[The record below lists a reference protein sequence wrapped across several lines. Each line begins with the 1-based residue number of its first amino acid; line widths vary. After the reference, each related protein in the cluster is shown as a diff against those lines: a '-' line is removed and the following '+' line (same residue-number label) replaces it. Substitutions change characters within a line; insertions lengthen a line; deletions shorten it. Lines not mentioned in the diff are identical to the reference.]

1 MSSVGEI
8 IAICIVTAIVSGALC
23 YMWMKGRI
31 SGAVKEADSTAT
43 ASEARV
49 DELRKQIDDASRD
62 FDELR
67 TKLSTAETGRS
78 TAVAKAEA
86 AEKNLEE
93 QKQLLADAKEKL
105 SDTFESL
112 AADALN
118 SNAKGFLT
126 LAEQKFKALS
136 NESKT
141 ELDTRKAAV
150 EELVKPLNKAIDDY
164 QKESRE
170 IEKKRLEE
178 IGSVGEQLRSLALAQ
193 TSLQNETAK
202 LVNALRAPQVRGRWG
217 EIALRKTAE
226 LAGMSRYCD
235 FVEQESVD
243 TEDGKL
249 RPDMVVKLPAD
260 REVVVDSKVPLV
272 GFLEA
277 LESETDEERKQALN
291 RHALQMKKHVTQ
303 LASKEYSK
311 QFEKAP
317 EFVVMF
323 IPNDTFLAAAA
334 EQDPGLVE
342 HALTLSVVI
351 ATPTTFIALLK
362 AIAFGW
368 RQETVAAS
376 AQHISKLGQDLSDRL
391 ATVSSYLS
399 NLGKSIAKSVEAYNS
414 TIGSFES
421 RVLTSARKFKELGA
435 EGKKEIG
442 ELQPID
448 HIPRQL
454 TISPQVESD
463 DAETDADLPEVT

>member
-1 MSSVGEI
+1 MGEM
-8 IAICIVTAIVSGALC
+8 IAICSVTAIVSGALC
-23 YMWMKGRI
+23 YFWMKGRI
-31 SGAVKEADSTAT
+31 SSSTKDSENRAT
-43 ASEARV
+43 SSEARV
-49 DELRKQIDDASRD
+49 EELRKQIDDASKD
-62 FDELR
+62 FDKLR
-67 TKLSTAETGRS
+67 TKLSTAETERS

-86 AEKNLEE
+86 AEKNIEE
-93 QKQLLADAKEKL
+93 QKQLLTDAKEKL
-105 SDTFESL
+105 SDAFKSL

-118 SNAKGFLT
+118 TNSKGFLT

-136 NESKT
+136 DESRT
-141 ELDTRKAAV
+141 ELDIRKTAV
-150 EELVKPLNKAIDDY
+150 AELVKPLNKAIEDY

-170 IEKKRLEE
+170 IEKKRIEE
-178 IGSVGEQLRSLALAQ
+178 VSSVGEQLRSLALAQ

-217 EIALRKTAE
+217 EITLRKTAE

-243 TEDGKL
+243 TEDGKQ

-260 REVVVDSKVPLV
+260 REVIVDSKVPLI
-272 GFLEA
+272 GFLES
-277 LESETDEERKQALN
+277 LESETDEDRKQALT
-291 RHALQMKKHVTQ
+291 RHAVQMKKHITQ

-323 IPNDTFLAAAA
+323 IPNDSFLAAAA
-334 EQDPGLVE
+334 EQDPNLVE
-342 HALTLSVVI
+342 NALTLGVVI

-391 ATVSSYLS
+391 ATVSGYLA
-399 NLGKSIAKSVEAYNS
+399 NLGKSISKSVEAYNS

-454 TISPQVESD
+454 TIAPQVESD
-463 DAETDADLPEVT
+463 ESDTDGGTPELT